1 MCRSDHSTWTA
12 FCRVMTGFIVAIVL
26 AVPAGAQEMITEQEM
41 LGEIPLVISA
51 SRLAQPITEAPAA
64 ITIIDQ
70 EMIEASGA
78 RNLVDVFRLV
88 PGFVTA
94 NWDGNRAVVAP
105 YGLVDIYARR
115 MQVLIDGRSVYM
127 PDFGGVTWSDLPLA
141 LDDIE
146 RIEAVR
152 GPNAVTYGAN
162 SFLGVINIITK
173 TAAETR
179 GTYVK
184 LTTGSQGT
192 RDALLRYGGVGVNLD
207 YRLTLGYQKDTG
219 FDDVVDN
226 RRAPFFDSRLDYR
239 FSDRTTINVKL
250 GAIGGELGEGED
262 ANLLDPPRD
271 ETISS
276 NYQHIWW
283 TYKTDNA
290 GEFSLQYYHNYHD
303 SRDSFTTDPILIPP
317 GISTPLFFN
326 YDVTSERH
334 DLEFQ
339 HKFGVSRFLRLV
351 WGASGRQ
358 DKVTGEKLFNT
369 ESRLENNLSRFF
381 VNSEWRLHSSLLF
394 QAGVMLERTTI
405 TDSELLPRVAI
416 NYHITPQHTIRVG
429 YSEATRNP
437 VLIEEKAEARLCAPD
452 LGPNCSVYDPYLR
465 SSGGLVPEKIAA
477 KDISYLAQLSDSF
490 SFDLRLFQYDIEKL
504 VDWVE
509 PSPPADD
516 VTGSVLDWVNADYRV
531 VLEGAELQASY
542 SPDINNRLM
551 VSYAYTDIDSGKDT
565 TKRNYT
571 ASVPQQVASLLA
583 IHNFQDG
590 LTGSIGY
597 YFLDQLKHLDGDF
610 LDERRQLDIRIS
622 RQISLGS
629 SEATISAVAQNAL
642 DDYKEYRDS
651 NLVSTRYYINFAL
664 SFK

>member
-1 MCRSDHSTWTA
+1 MCRSDNSTWMA
-12 FCRVMTGFIVAIVL
+12 FCRLMAGFIVVIVL

-115 MQVLIDGRSVYM
+115 MQILIDGRSVYM

-192 RDALLRYGGVGVNLD
+192 RDALLRYGGVGVDLD
-207 YRLTLGYQKDTG
+207 YRFTFGYQKDTG
-219 FDDVVDN
+219 FVDVVDN

-239 FSDRTTINVKL
+239 YSDRATINVKM
-250 GAIGGELGEGED
+250 GAIGGEIGEGED
-262 ANLLDPPRD
+262 GNLLDPPRD

-283 TYKTDNA
+283 TYKTDSA

-303 SRDSFTTDPILIPP
+303 SRDSFTTDPVLTPW
-317 GISTPLFFN
+317 GIVPLLFN
-326 YDVTSERH
+326 YDITSERH

-339 HKFGVSRFLRLV
+339 HKFGVSRFLRVV

-369 ESRLENNLSRFF
+369 ESTLENNLGRYF
-381 VNSEWRLHSSLLF
+381 VNSEWRLRRNLLF
-394 QAGVMLERTTI
+394 HAGVMLERTTI

-416 NYHITPQHTIRVG
+416 NYHITPQHTIRIG

-437 VLIEEKAEARLCAPD
+437 VLIEEKAEARICAPTV
-452 LGPNCSVYDPYLR
+452 GPNCSFYDPIMR
-465 SSGGLVPEKIAA
+465 SSGGLAPEKIAA
-477 KDISYLAQLSDSF
+477 KDISYLAQFSDSI
-490 SFDLRLFQYDIEKL
+490 SFDVRVFQYDIKKL
-504 VDWVE
+504 VDWIE
-509 PSPPADD
+509 PSPPVDD
-516 VTGSVLDWVNADYRV
+516 VTDSVLDWVNADYRV

-542 SPDINNRLM
+542 SPDINNRFM
-551 VSYAYTDIDSGKDT
+551 VSYAYTDIDSGRDT
-565 TKRNYT
+565 SKRNYT
-571 ASVPQQVASLLA
+571 PSVPRQVASLLA

-590 LTGSIGY
+590 FTGSIGY

-610 LDERRQLDIRIS
+610 LDQRRQLDIRLS

-664 SFK
+664 SFR